1 MSSAIAAA
9 VGGAVVGG
17 MMSKSA
23 NKGVN
28 RSAQNA
34 NDASAHATL
43 LQAEIAQE
51 QWDKYKEIYDPL
63 ERRVV
68 NEASTY
74 DTPTTYEKA
83 AGDTQ
88 ATVSQQYSRARDQL
102 TRQPGVD
109 PSSAAYQASMV
120 GLNMAEAAQGA
131 VQQNSARQGVQD
143 TAYAR
148 KQAALAMGKG
158 LDSAA
163 SAGLGSVAQA
173 NASRAATAQAQAN
186 QTAAGIGQLTGTIVG
201 AIPNAIGPTSNW
213 LGSGSTL
220 GYMTGQTS
228 VSPGAVSAANKTS
241 DPLGSLALSQGW

>member
-9 VGGAVVGG
+9 VGGAVVGSMLQDDYG
-17 MMSKSA
+17 AEDA
-23 NKGVN
+23 N
-28 RSAQNA
+28 A
-34 NDASAHATL
+34 ASADSTRM
-43 LQAEIAQE
+43 QAQIAKD
-51 QWDKYKEIYDPL
+51 QWNKYKEIYEPL
-63 ERRVV
+63 EKQVV
-68 NEASTY
+68 AEAQN
-74 DTPTTYEKA
+74 YENPARYAKA
-83 AGDTQ
+83 AGDAQ
-88 ATVSQQYSRARDQL
+88 ATVSQQFSKARDQL

-131 VQQNSARQGVQD
+131 VQQNAARQGVQD

-148 KQAALAMGKG
+148 KQAAMAMGKG
-158 LDSAA
+158 LDSTAA
-163 SAGLGSVAQA
+163 AGLASVASA

-186 QTAAGIGQLTGTIVG
+186 QQAAGIGQLTGTIIG
-201 AIPNAIGPTSNW
+201 AAPKVMSSNW

-228 VSPGAVSAANKTS
+228 VSPAAVTAANNTA